1 MKAAEKIIEALTQL
15 LEGYSEL
22 QQSLENDF
30 GGGKEDE
37 DEETAEEL
45 DAALV
50 TEMRAAVESVIEN
63 EDYTAEEVASVISAL
78 TDSLQE
84 IDPDVFEAEESEESE
99 DDDYDD
105 DDDDEDDDEDLEL
118 DEDDEDDDD

>member
-22 QQSLENDF
+22 QESIENDF
-30 GGGKEDE
+30 GGEKD

-63 EDYTAEEVASVISAL
+63 EDYTAEEIASVISAL
-78 TDSLQE
+78 TDCLQE
-84 IDPDVFEAEESEESE
+84 IDPDVFETEETEEE
-99 DDDYDD
+99 EDDDDYDD
-105 DDDDEDDDEDLEL
+105 DDEDEDDEDLDL
-118 DEDDEDDDD
+118 DEDDEDED